1 MARQAK
7 QGKIALVAMRS
18 GFAGQPNLLE
28 GEANRSS
35 ARLRWL
41 AVAALQEFIALCIS
55 SASVHTL

>member
-1 MARQAK
+1 
-7 QGKIALVAMRS
+7 MRS